1 MRVRKNTCMQCR
13 RRKVRCGGELTG
25 CTNCMRL
32 SFACSFV
39 SNEQETADISTQCAN
54 VAKQPL
60 RYTVGGTERR
70 RGTPR
75 LVSYEITRSPERRQT
90 PPLPTPLTAS
100 PTTAAAVGSDTLWV
114 RPVLEAHIDAF
125 FEHVYPNPRFRFLHQ
140 SLFRR
145 SFRHDKLDPLLLRC
159 VCGITAR
166 FLHLGEHATAL
177 QYARDWLRHA
187 ESQVWSR
194 LADMNVPNLQILVL
208 LTYWHLME
216 HNTTMAWTMS
226 AMVARIAYGIRL
238 NHDDSSGRHGAS
250 FVAREANRRLMWS
263 IFMLDKQYAG
273 GFLELTLCPPETMYI
288 QLPCGER
295 SFELEIP
302 VITST
307 LYPSEV
313 SPDREKK
320 VGLMGYMVRIFA
332 IRHDILQKTRQI
344 MSARK
349 NPYAE
354 RDQLRRLETALD
366 TFAAQLPDHLQLT
379 SRNILLRAYTPHL
392 MGYIVLHSTW
402 HQLYCDLYRMM
413 IPGLR
418 ESIHEDILQ
427 QVPEAYA
434 ASCRKICLDHV
445 VAAGDLW
452 SELLQQADPLTMT
465 DSTFASYVHQSAH
478 ILAHLWDL
486 DDGQD
491 QQLRERFQVMIQV
504 LDHLALLYPVVAK
517 IQQDIQLLITELDRV
532 IPMFHTQREQHPT
545 LTLTQCWR
553 TTLRQRGVRGGQT
566 TSKFSMLS
574 SVWDG
579 TGSSSSSSTPSLFQP
594 DNDDLT
600 GVSISASTVGLSP
613 VPIDA
618 VDQRPMASSDW
629 KRTGQWDVGLV
640 SVSSGF

>member
-1 MRVRKNTCMQCR
+1 MW
-13 RRKVRCGGELTG
+13 
-25 CTNCMRL
+25 L
-32 SFACSFV
+32 SNLF
-39 SNEQETADISTQCAN
+39 DTQLEALSDGAECVPVN
-54 VAKQPL
+54 VAAGIKPDAAE
-60 RYTVGGTERR
+60 RCHNVVGVLNVDFN
-70 RGTPR
+70 TPR
-75 LVSYEITRSPERRQT
+75 LVSHETTGSPERRQT
-90 PPLPTPLTAS
+90 PPLPTPPTAS

-159 VCGITAR
+159 VCGIAAR

-177 QYARDWLRHA
+177 QYAHDWLRHV

-250 FVAREANRRLMWS
+250 FIAREASRRLMWS
-263 IFMLDKQYAG
+263 IFILDKQYAG

-288 QLPCGER
+288 QLPCEER

-302 VITST
+302 VATST
-307 LYPSEV
+307 LFPSEV
-313 SPDREKK
+313 SLDHENK
-320 VGLMGYMVRIFA
+320 VGLMGYM
-332 IRHDILQKTRQI
+332 I

-354 RDQLRRLETALD
+354 RDELRRLETALD

-427 QVPEAYA
+427 LVPEAYA
-434 ASCRKICLDHV
+434 ASCRQICLDHV

-452 SELLQQADPLTMT
+452 SELLQQVERLTMT

-486 DDGQD
+486 DHGQD
-491 QQLRERFQVMIQV
+491 QQLRERFQVMIGV

-517 IQQDIQLLITELDRV
+517 IQQDIQLLVTELDRV
-532 IPMFHTQREQHPT
+532 IPMFHTQRDQHPT

-579 TGSSSSSSTPSLFQP
+579 TVSSPSPSLSQP

-600 GVSISASTVGLSP
+600 GATTSASTVGLSP

-618 VDQRPMASSDW
+618 VGQCDVLATADHHVLSTPTDDLWLPATGNELDNGTLDLFPFHQVFVDW
-629 KRTGQWDVGLV
+629 HWTT
-640 SVSSGF
+640 